1 MKFFTN
7 KKVTQKIIIA
17 LVTVIV
23 MNFCIPIKAQANWFT
38 DVSGDLLQ
46 ELVLLLD
53 ALGDIVMGALN
64 KFMLG
69 TEKIYDSAMLEQG
82 DINLSNKKSSLYAK
96 DGIKSTDVKADIPED
111 FEPDGLLWTDWRIP
125 NFLYCPENIFSNK
138 IAALDVNFI
147 NSHKYSGVEFQS
159 DGKTENQGSKEKK
172 ESAAGG
178 HLGTV
183 ISSWYKAFRNLA
195 VVGLLIVLLYIGIRI
210 MISSTAVEKSKY
222 KQNLYDWLVALC
234 LVVVIHFIMA
244 GIMMFTD
251 SFTNL
256 LSNSVNKSIYVNY
269 DGTKFRTNLTGYV
282 RFMAQSADFSQCTAY
297 TVMYLALVI
306 YTCMFTFT
314 YFKRF
319 LYMAFFTMI
328 APLVALT
335 YPIDKLKD
343 GKAQAFDLWFKEYTM
358 NAIIQ
363 PIHLILYTVFVG
375 GAMDIA
381 MKNPIYAIVAIG
393 FLTPAEKFIK
403 KMFGV
408 ESQTTSGG
416 LGEIAGGAL
425 AMKGIQQVVGQ
436 LKGGKGKQNGE
447 SESGTGN
454 NVLKTRGAN
463 PTFKTDPMSLIAGG
477 SNSGGSNSGGVGQEG
492 SSPRG
497 ANSDST
503 NPQEQSSTEQNSRND
518 DSRDS
523 NDDSVEKKIAEEKAK
538 YESMGIHLGDEHWQN
553 RREQLTKENAELQ
566 SQHAEQEQ
574 EGQEQETPDILS
586 AGTEPPSRWQNIK
599 SRANDVKDRALNTR
613 FAKGTG
619 AVASLGAR
627 KIKRA
632 PAAALKSLKSGTYKV
647 AKGIPTGLAK
657 TIPKVG
663 GAAAVATMAGVASLG
678 AAVTT
683 GDFSKGLSMVSGAV
697 GLGAGAGAA
706 VGGSLGTNVANKVS
720 SGMDEMKQAYT
731 EGAYT
736 KQELKEKKQREFDRE
751 WKNNEENYKY
761 LRSQG
766 LKGKDA
772 DEFLNSRDTQ
782 KYLDAGITDIKLI
795 HNASKLAKDEKYDID
810 HAVARAKLAS
820 EYSDSFNRNEQNA
833 FRKSIMDENP
843 NVTNEMATKLI
854 DDIKVIKGLK

>member
-23 MNFCIPIKAQANWFT
+23 LNFCIPIKAQANWFT

-69 TEKIYDSAMLEQG
+69 TEKIYDSAMLEND

-147 NSHKYSGVEFQS
+147 NSHKYSGVEFQA

-256 LSNSVNKSIYVNY
+256 LSNSVNKSIYVDY
-269 DGTKFRTNLTGYV
+269 DGTQFRTNLTGYV

-436 LKGGKGKQNGE
+436 LKGGKGKQNGK

-463 PTFKTDPMSLIAGG
+463 PTFNTDPMSLIAGG
-477 SNSGGSNSGGVGQEG
+477 TNQDPTN
-492 SSPRG
+492 PRG
-497 ANSDST
+497 ANQDQT
-503 NPQEQSSTEQNSRND
+503 NPRGANQDQTNPRGENQDQTNPRGENQDQTNPRGENQDQTNPRRTNSDATNPNEQE
-518 DSRDS
+518 
-523 NDDSVEKKIAEEKAK
+523 AEET
-538 YESMGIHLGDEHWQN
+538 S
-553 RREQLTKENAELQ
+553 
-566 SQHAEQEQ
+566 
-574 EGQEQETPDILS
+574 DILS
-586 AGTEPPSRWQNIK
+586 AGTEPPSRLQNIK
-599 SRANDVKDRALNTR
+599 SRANALKDKALNTR

-663 GAAAVATMAGVASLG
+663 GAAALATMAGVASLG

-706 VGGSLGTNVANKVS
+706 IGGSLGANVADKVS
-720 SGMDEMKQAYT
+720 SGIDEMKQAYT

-766 LKGKDA
+766 LKGKEA

-795 HNASKLAKDEKYDID
+795 HNASKLAEKESYDID

-854 DDIKVIKGLK
+854 DDIKTIKGLK